1 MELVVTIVMLL
12 VGFSVLLKLTFLPA
26 YGRLAVSIIL
36 AVFTGLCWNIA
47 SGQSKT
53 IISDWLQNPVQMLD
67 MAVLLTLDVFI
78 QISFCMIESR
88 FTAGEK
94 LKRSASTIRLITLW
108 IPGILIFPTLLAILV
123 ELIFALP
130 GFDFQT
136 VSWSLAAVVF
146 IIGMAGTSILK
157 LLLPERDLSLELIF
171 MLNML
176 IALLGVVATVNG
188 KTAVAGSNDVE
199 FAPLLGTIILL
210 TGCGAIGFVRFKQK
224 LRKTMQ

>member
-12 VGFSVLLKLTFLPA
+12 VGFSVLLKLTFLPT
-26 YGRLAVSIIL
+26 YGKLTVSIFL

-53 IISDWLQNPVQMLD
+53 LISDWLQNPVLMLD
-67 MAVLLTLDVFI
+67 MAVFLTVDVLI
-78 QISFCMIESR
+78 QISFCMIEAR
-88 FTAGEK
+88 FIAGDK
-94 LKRSASTIRLITLW
+94 LKKTASAIRLITLW

-136 VSWSLAAVVF
+136 VAWSLAGVVL
-146 IIGMAGTSILK
+146 ILGMAGPSLLK
-157 LLLPERDLSLELIF
+157 WLLPERDISLELIF
-171 MLNML
+171 MINMI

-188 KTAVAGSNDVE
+188 RTAVAGTNDVE
-199 FAPLLGTIILL
+199 WQPLLGVIILL
-210 TGCGAIGFVRFKQK
+210 TAGGGIGFIRFKQK
-224 LRKTMQ
+224 SRKITQ